1 MPRPKGFPKT
11 GGRKRGSLN
20 KRTLMEQQQAKT
32 IVQAAKEAGLSP
44 LEYMLKVMRDPET
57 PPQRRDDMAKACA
70 PYVHAKLAAVD
81 PDTGKPLQ
89 EQGQVNIIVA
99 ARQVA
104 LLLHKAHKRLEQ
116 GAPVETVPPSTSI
129 GE

>member
-1 MPRPKGFPKT
+1 MPRPKGLPKT
-11 GGRKRGSLN
+11 GGRKRGSRN
-20 KRTLMEQQQAKT
+20 KRTIMQQQQSKT
-32 IVQAAKEAGLSP
+32 IVQAAKEAGLTP

-70 PYVHAKLAAVD
+70 PYMHARLAAVD
-81 PDTGKPLQ
+81 PETGKAVDQP
-89 EQGQVNIIVA
+89 QVNIMVA

-104 LLLHKAHKRLEQ
+104 LLLQKAHKRIEQ
-116 GAPVETVPPSTSI
+116 GASVETVPSSTSI

>member
-1 MPRPKGFPKT
+1 MPRPRGLPKT

-20 KRTLMEQQQAKT
+20 RRTLAQQQQSKT
-32 IVQAAKEAGLSP
+32 IVQAAKEAGLTP
-44 LEYMLKVMRDPET
+44 LEYMLAVMRDPET

-70 PYVHAKLAAVD
+70 PYVHPKLAAVD

-89 EQGQVNIIVA
+89 EQGQVNIFVA

-104 LLLHKAHKRLEQ
+104 LLLQKAHKQIEQ
-116 GAPVETVPPSTSI
+116 SASVEKVPSSTSNR
-129 GE
+129 

>member
-20 KRTLMEQQQAKT
+20 KRTITQQEQSKT
-32 IVQAAKEAGLSP
+32 VAQAAKEAGLTP

-70 PYVHAKLAAVD
+70 PYMHARLAAVD
-81 PDTGKPLQ
+81 PETGKAL
-89 EQGQVNIIVA
+89 EQPQVNIMVA

-104 LLLHKAHKRLEQ
+104 LLLQKAHHRLEQ
-116 GAPVETVPPSTSI
+116 GAPVETVPSSTSI
-129 GE
+129 SE

>member
-1 MPRPKGFPKT
+1 MPRPKGLPKT

-20 KRTLMEQQQAKT
+20 RRTITQQEQSKT
-32 IVQAAKEAGLSP
+32 VAQAAKEAGLTP
-44 LEYMLKVMRDPET
+44 LDYMLKVMRDPET

-70 PYVHAKLAAVD
+70 PYMHARLAAVD
-81 PDTGKPLQ
+81 PDTGKPPQ
-89 EQGQVNIIVA
+89 EQGPVNIIVA

-104 LLLHKAHKRLEQ
+104 LLLQKAHKRIEQ
-116 GAPVETVPPSTSI
+116 VETVSSSTSI

>member
-1 MPRPKGFPKT
+1 MPRPKGQPKT

-20 KRTLMEQQQAKT
+20 KRTITQQEQSKT
-32 IVQAAKEAGLSP
+32 VVQAAKEVGLTP
-44 LEYMLKVMRDPET
+44 LEYMLAAMRDPET

-70 PYVHAKLAAVD
+70 PYVHPKLAAVD

-89 EQGQVNIIVA
+89 EQGPVNIIVA

-104 LLLHKAHKRLEQ
+104 LLLHKAHKRIEQ
-116 GAPVETVPPSTSI
+116 GAPVEKVPSST
-129 GE
+129 GFNR

>member
-1 MPRPKGFPKT
+1 M
-11 GGRKRGSLN
+11 N
-20 KRTLMEQQQAKT
+20 KRTLMEQQQTKT
-32 IVQAAKEAGLSP
+32 IVQAAKEAGLTP

-70 PYVHAKLAAVD
+70 PYVHPKLAAVD

-89 EQGQVNIIVA
+89 EQGQVNIVVA

-116 GAPVETVPPSTSI
+116 GAPVETVPSSTSI

>member
-1 MPRPKGFPKT
+1 MPRPKGLPKT
-11 GGRKRGSLN
+11 GGRKPGSLN
-20 KRTLMEQQQAKT
+20 KRTLTQQQQSKT
-32 IVQAAKEAGLSP
+32 IVQKAKEAGLTP

-57 PPQRRDDMAKACA
+57 LPQRRDDMAKACA
-70 PYVHAKLAAVD
+70 PYVHPKLAAVD
-81 PDTGKPLQ
+81 PETGKPLQ

-116 GAPVETVPPSTSI
+116 DASVETVPSST
-129 GE
+129 

>member
-1 MPRPKGFPKT
+1 MPRPKGLAKT
-11 GGRKRGSLN
+11 GGRQRGSLN
-20 KRTLMEQQQAKT
+20 KRTLMEQQQTKT
-32 IVQAAKEAGLSP
+32 IVQAAKEAGLTP

-70 PYVHAKLAAVD
+70 PYVHPRLASVD
-81 PDTGKPLQ
+81 PETGKPPD
-89 EQGQVNIIVA
+89 ERPINIMVA

-104 LLLHKAHKRLEQ
+104 LLLQKAHKRIEQ
-116 GAPVETVPPSTSI
+116 VEKVPSSTSI

>member
-20 KRTLMEQQQAKT
+20 KRTITQQEQSKT
-32 IVQAAKEAGLSP
+32 VAQAAKEAGLTP

-70 PYVHAKLAAVD
+70 PYMHARLAAVD
-81 PDTGKPLQ
+81 PETGKAL
-89 EQGQVNIIVA
+89 EQPQVNIMVA

-104 LLLHKAHKRLEQ
+104 LLLQKAHKRIEQ
-116 GAPVETVPPSTSI
+116 VEKVPSSTGSNQ
-129 GE
+129 

>member
-1 MPRPKGFPKT
+1 M
-11 GGRKRGSLN
+11 N
-20 KRTLMEQQQAKT
+20 KRTLMQQQQSKT
-32 IVQAAKEAGLSP
+32 IVQAAKEAGLTP

-70 PYVHAKLAAVD
+70 PYVHPKLAAVD

-89 EQGQVNIIVA
+89 EQGQVNIFVA

-104 LLLHKAHKRLEQ
+104 LLLQKAHKQIEQ
-116 GAPVETVPPSTSI
+116 GAPVEKQRLPSSTSNR
-129 GE
+129 